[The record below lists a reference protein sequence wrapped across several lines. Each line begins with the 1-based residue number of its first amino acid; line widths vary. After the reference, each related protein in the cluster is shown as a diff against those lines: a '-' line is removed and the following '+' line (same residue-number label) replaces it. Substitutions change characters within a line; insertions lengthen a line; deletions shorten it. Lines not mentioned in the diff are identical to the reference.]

1 MVPIKVPFFTMSK
14 VEKILQ
20 KMRHNP
26 RKMNRKLKYPVT
38 IRPLT
43 KEEGGG
49 YLVEFPDLPGCMAD
63 GETVEEALNE
73 AESAM
78 KSWIE
83 TAKNFGDDIPEP
95 GISTKYS
102 GQWRLRVPK
111 SLHAALT
118 LRAKLEG
125 VSLNTLAAVLLAKG
139 LEHRLH
145 PKGGD
150 DKAA

>member
-1 MVPIKVPFFTMSK
+1 MKS
-14 VEKILQ
+14 
-20 KMRHNP
+20 
-26 RKMNRKLKYPVT
+26 KLKYPVT

-49 YLVEFPDLPGCMAD
+49 YLVECPDLPGCIAD

-73 AESAM
+73 IESAM

-83 TAKNFGDDIPEP
+83 TAKSFGDSIPEP

-118 LRAKLEG
+118 LRAKSEG
-125 VSLNTLAAVLLAKG
+125 VSLNTLAAVLLAEG
-139 LEHRLH
+139 LEHRFHL
-145 PKGGD
+145 KNGNN
-150 DKAA
+150 KAA

>member
-1 MVPIKVPFFTMSK
+1 MK
-14 VEKILQ
+14 
-20 KMRHNP
+20 N
-26 RKMNRKLKYPVT
+26 KLKYPVT

-49 YLVEFPDLPGCMAD
+49 YLVECPDLPGCMAD
-63 GETVEEALNE
+63 GETVEEALSE
-73 AESAM
+73 VESAM

-83 TAKNFGDDIPEP
+83 TAKNFGDSIPEP

-102 GQWRLRVPK
+102 GQWRLRIPK

-125 VSLNTLAAVLLAKG
+125 VSLNMLAATFLA
-139 LEHRLH
+139 E
-145 PKGGD
+145 
-150 DKAA
+150 A

>member
-1 MVPIKVPFFTMSK
+1 
-14 VEKILQ
+14 
-20 KMRHNP
+20 MRS
-26 RKMNRKLKYPVT
+26 KLKYPVT

-78 KSWIE
+78 KSWIG
-83 TAKNFGDDIPEP
+83 TAKSFGDSIPEP

-118 LRAKLEG
+118 LRAKSEG
-125 VSLNTLAAVLLAKG
+125 VSLNTLAAVLLAEG
-139 LEHRLH
+139 LEHRFHL
-145 PKGGD
+145 KSG
-150 DKAA
+150 KNKVA

>member
-1 MVPIKVPFFTMSK
+1 MSS
-14 VEKILQ
+14 
-20 KMRHNP
+20 
-26 RKMNRKLKYPVT
+26 KLKYPVT

-43 KEEGGG
+43 RDEGGG
-49 YLVEFPDLPGCMAD
+49 YLIEFPDLPGCMAD
-63 GETVEEALNE
+63 GETVDEALKE

-83 TAKNFGDDIPEP
+83 TAKSFGDAIPEP

-118 LRAKLEG
+118 LRARQEG
-125 VSLNTLAAVLLAKG
+125 VSLNTLSAVLLAEG
-139 LEHRLH
+139 LEHRIHL
-145 PKGGD
+145 KGESSKGRG
-150 DKAA
+150 KHC

>member
-1 MVPIKVPFFTMSK
+1 MK
-14 VEKILQ
+14 
-20 KMRHNP
+20 N
-26 RKMNRKLKYPVT
+26 KLKYPVT

-49 YLVEFPDLPGCMAD
+49 YLVEFPDLPGCIAD

-78 KSWIE
+78 KSWIK
-83 TAKNFGDDIPEP
+83 TAKSFGDPIPEP

-111 SLHAALT
+111 RLHAALT

-125 VSLNTLAAVLLAKG
+125 VSLNTLAAVLLAEG
-139 LEHRLH
+139 LEHRFH
-145 PKGGD
+145 FTSD
-150 DKAA
+150 DTRAA

>member
-1 MVPIKVPFFTMSK
+1 MIGDIPYPFT
-14 VEKILQ
+14 V
-20 KMRHNP
+20 
-26 RKMNRKLKYPVT
+26 
-38 IRPLT
+38 RPLS
-43 KEEGGG
+43 EDDGSG

-63 GETVEEALNE
+63 GETIEEALHE

-83 TAKNFGDDIPEP
+83 TAKSFGDSIPEP
-95 GISTKYS
+95 GISSKYS

-125 VSLNTLAAVLLAKG
+125 M
-139 LEHRLH
+139 
-145 PKGGD
+145 
-150 DKAA
+150 

>member
-1 MVPIKVPFFTMSK
+1 MSS
-14 VEKILQ
+14 
-20 KMRHNP
+20 
-26 RKMNRKLKYPVT
+26 KLKYPVT

-43 KEEGGG
+43 IEEGGG

-63 GETVEEALNE
+63 GETVEEALKE
-73 AESAM
+73 ANSAM

-83 TAKNFGDDIPEP
+83 TAKSFNDPIPEP
-95 GISTKYS
+95 GISTKFS

-118 LRAKLEG
+118 LRAKSEG
-125 VSLNTLAAVLLAKG
+125 VSLNTLAAVLLAEG
-139 LEHRLH
+139 LEHRIH
-145 PKGGD
+145 HKK

>member
-1 MVPIKVPFFTMSK
+1 
-14 VEKILQ
+14 
-20 KMRHNP
+20 
-26 RKMNRKLKYPVT
+26 MNNQLKYPVT

-63 GETVEEALNE
+63 GETVEEALIE

-78 KSWIE
+78 KSWIQ
-83 TAKNFGDDIPEP
+83 TARNFRDPIPEP

-118 LRAKLEG
+118 LRAKSEG
-125 VSLNTLAAVLLAKG
+125 VSLNTLAAVLLAEG
-139 LEHRLH
+139 LEHRFHL
-145 PKGGD
+145 KSS
-150 DKAA
+150 

>member
-1 MVPIKVPFFTMSK
+1 MKKTNNST
-14 VEKILQ
+14 
-20 KMRHNP
+20 
-26 RKMNRKLKYPVT
+26 LKYPVT

-83 TAKNFGDDIPEP
+83 TAKSFSDSIPEP
-95 GISTKYS
+95 GIATKYS

-118 LRAKLEG
+118 LRAKSEG
-125 VSLNTLAAVLLAKG
+125 VSLNTLAAVLLAEG
-139 LEHRLH
+139 LEHRFHL
-145 PKGGD
+145 KNDGS
-150 DKAA
+150 

>member
-1 MVPIKVPFFTMSK
+1 
-14 VEKILQ
+14 
-20 KMRHNP
+20 MRS
-26 RKMNRKLKYPVT
+26 KLKYPVT
-38 IRPLT
+38 IRPLI

-83 TAKNFGDDIPEP
+83 TAKSFGDPVPEP

-125 VSLNTLAAVLLAKG
+125 VSLNTLSAVLLAEG
-139 LEHRLH
+139 LEHRVHL
-145 PKGGD
+145 KSGGN
-150 DKAA
+150 KRHEKHH